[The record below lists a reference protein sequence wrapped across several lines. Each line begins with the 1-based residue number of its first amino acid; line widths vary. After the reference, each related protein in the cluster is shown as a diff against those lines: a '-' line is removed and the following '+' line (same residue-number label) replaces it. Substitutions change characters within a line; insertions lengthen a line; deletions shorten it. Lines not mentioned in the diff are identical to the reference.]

1 MKEKKEEQG
10 GGGRRRVIYTQMGD
24 FESAKRADIHLSA
37 TVTASR
43 HWTEAKQKGHTT
55 LQTIASSCNYWK
67 LWLDWE
73 PGASV
78 TGSLCVAVS
87 ACRQKGK

>member
-37 TVTASR
+37 TVTADR
-43 HWTEAKQKGHTT
+43 K
-55 LQTIASSCNYWK
+55 
-67 LWLDWE
+67 
-73 PGASV
+73 SV
-78 TGSLCVAVS
+78 V
-87 ACRQKGK
+87 